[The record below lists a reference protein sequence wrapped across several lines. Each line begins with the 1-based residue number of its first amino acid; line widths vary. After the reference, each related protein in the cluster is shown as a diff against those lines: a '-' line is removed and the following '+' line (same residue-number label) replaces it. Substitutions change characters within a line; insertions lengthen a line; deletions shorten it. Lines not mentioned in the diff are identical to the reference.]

1 MIRIA
6 TSDLPSML
14 YKYIVK
20 HYPVPLLKAHPDSL
34 FDSVLNHQVLLDLF
48 CDIITF
54 QDLCSF
60 SSEHLKI
67 SSYLLNHIAYR
78 VFQDENRIKMYDAAF
93 LHKIQK
99 ALRELHAKFPNESF
113 WIIDKKIEKDEVNA

>member
-1 MIRIA
+1 MIRISIA

-20 HYPVPLLKAHPDSL
+20 HYSVPLLKAHPDSL
-34 FDSVLNHQVLLDLF
+34 FDSVLNHQLLLDLF

-78 VFQDENRIKMYDAAF
+78 VFFMLENIIENLLILILCITILTNSEFAFAAILHVFDF
-93 LHKIQK
+93 LK
-99 ALRELHAKFPNESF
+99 LNF
-113 WIIDKKIEKDEVNA
+113 WT